1 MFVLANQFLRSFP
14 PINDIS
20 FQKLQITRK
29 NKIIE
34 NLRLNFISSQPDLND
49 QVCNSSILISGRY
62 CPTQLQIL
70 FRSSVFPDSEENL
83 DFLVFYPK
91 CEVLT
96 KAGYWQST
104 SAYKNY
110 FLVEKVIRTQLTL
123 IYPNSVMFKNQD
135 AHFYPPPRSLGN
147 QLQ

>member
-1 MFVLANQFLRSFP
+1 MIKFATHQSWFLVATAQHSCKF
-14 PINDIS
+14 
-20 FQKLQITRK
+20 
-29 NKIIE
+29 
-34 NLRLNFISSQPDLND
+34 
-49 QVCNSSILISGRY
+49 CSG
-62 CPTQLQIL
+62 LH
-70 FRSSVFPDSEENL
+70 FFPDSEENL

-104 SAYKNY
+104 SAYKIT
-110 FLVEKVIRTQLTL
+110 FLVEKVIKTQLTL
-123 IYPNSVMFKNQD
+123 IYPNSIMFKNND